1 MSLNAYINNDSLVQY
16 LIKNK
21 LRDPLSEHGYSKYV
35 FNEIHVLCHRL
46 ILRYFIQESAQ

>member
-16 LIKNK
+16 FIKNK
-21 LRDPLSEHGYSKYV
+21 LRNALSEHGNSKYI

-46 ILRYFIQESAQ
+46 ILWYLIQEIAQ